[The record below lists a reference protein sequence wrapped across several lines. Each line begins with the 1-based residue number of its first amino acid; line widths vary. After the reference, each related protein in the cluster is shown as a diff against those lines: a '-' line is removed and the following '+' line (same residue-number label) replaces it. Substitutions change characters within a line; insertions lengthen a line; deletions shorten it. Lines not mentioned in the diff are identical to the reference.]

1 MSLSIGIVGLP
12 NVGKSTLFN
21 ALTKK
26 NVLAANY
33 PFATI
38 EPSTGVVPVPD
49 DRLDK
54 LSNLSQSEKTLP
66 AIVEFVDIAGLVKG
80 AAEGEGLGN
89 KFLQN
94 IRETDAIAQMV
105 RIFED
110 DDIVHVSNKI
120 NPLDDIKIINWELC
134 AADVETVLKHRDKIQ
149 KYIKRGDKDAIQ
161 VDELLDQIL
170 LKLQENILITQQ
182 NLSDDELA
190 TIKHLHLLTAKPF
203 LYILNKQ
210 AGGQNLDDH
219 STNPGQVSDDRYQ
232 RLLEYFDDTNAL
244 FIKLDASTE
253 LEINELDAAEKSE
266 MRRDMEID
274 AGEGIDELIKQ
285 GYNLLGLMTYFTT
298 GEKETRGW
306 TVKRGSTAPEAAAAI
321 HTDFQKNFIRAEV
334 IEWDKLLEAGSKSAA
349 RDKGW
354 LRLEGKDYIVQ
365 DGDVVE
371 FKT

>member
-1 MSLSIGIVGLP
+1 
-12 NVGKSTLFN
+12 
-21 ALTKK
+21 
-26 NVLAANY
+26 
-33 PFATI
+33 
-38 EPSTGVVPVPD
+38 
-49 DRLDK
+49 
-54 LSNLSQSEKTLP
+54 
-66 AIVEFVDIAGLVKG
+66 
-80 AAEGEGLGN
+80 
-89 KFLQN
+89 
-94 IRETDAIAQMV
+94 
-105 RIFED
+105 
-110 DDIVHVSNKI
+110 
-120 NPLDDIKIINWELC
+120 
-134 AADVETVLKHRDKIQ
+134 
-149 KYIKRGDKDAIQ
+149 
-161 VDELLDQIL
+161 
-170 LKLQENILITQQ
+170 
-182 NLSDDELA
+182 
-190 TIKHLHLLTAKPF
+190 
-203 LYILNKQ
+203 
-210 AGGQNLDDH
+210 
-219 STNPGQVSDDRYQ
+219 
-232 RLLEYFDDTNAL
+232 LEYFDDTNAL

>member
-38 EPSTGVVPVPD
+38 EPSVGTVAVPD

-54 LSNLSQSEKTLP
+54 LAEVSGSEKILP

-80 AAEGEGLGN
+80 AADGEGLGN

-110 DDIVHVSNKI
+110 DDIVHVHNQI
-120 NPLDDIKIINWELC
+120 DPLDDIEIINWELT
-134 AADVETVLKHRDKIQ
+134 AADVETITKHREKLGKDL
-149 KYIKRGDKDAIQ
+149 KRGDKEAK
-161 VDELLDQIL
+161 VLDELLERIL
-170 LKLQENILITQQ
+170 TGLADNKLVTQQ
-182 NLSDDELA
+182 GLSDNEMLL
-190 TIKHLHLLTAKPF
+190 IKHLHLLTAKPF

-210 AGGQNLDDH
+210 TGGENLDEID
-219 STNPGQVSDDRYQ
+219 DDRYR
-232 RLLEYFDDTNAL
+232 RLLKYFEDTHSL
-244 FIKLDASTE
+244 FVKLDANTEVEMNEMSTSE
-253 LEINELDAAEKSE
+253 RAEFRS
-266 MRRDMEID
+266 DMGIKAD
-274 AGEGIDELIKQ
+274 EGIDELIKQ
-285 GYNLLGLMTYFTT
+285 GYRLLGLMTYFTT
-298 GEKETRGW
+298 GPKETRGW
-306 TVKRGSTAPEAAAAI
+306 TVKQQSTAPVAAGAI
-321 HTDFQKNFIRAEV
+321 HTDFTSNFIRAEV
-334 IEWDKLLEAGSKSAA
+334 IEWDKLVDAGSKAVA

-354 LRLEGKDYIVQ
+354 LRLEGKEYVVQ
-365 DGDVVE
+365 DGDVIE

>member
-49 DRLDK
+49 DRLEK
-54 LSNLSQSEKTLP
+54 LSKLSASEKTLP

-80 AAEGEGLGN
+80 AADGEGLGN

-94 IRETDAIAQMV
+94 IRETNAIAQMV
-105 RIFED
+105 RIFEN
-110 DDIVHVSNKI
+110 DDITHVSNKI
-120 NPLDDIKIINWELC
+120 DPLDDITIINWELT
-134 AADVETVLKHRDKIQ
+134 AADLQTIANHRDKLA
-149 KYIKRGDKDAIQ
+149 KDLKRGDDDAKKLSEILDK
-161 VDELLDQIL
+161 VESALMDGKLISSIELTEDEQLR
-170 LKLQENILITQQ
+170 
-182 NLSDDELA
+182 
-190 TIKHLHLLTAKPF
+190 IKHLNFLTAKSF

-210 AGGQNLDDH
+210 TGGENLDELD
-219 STNPGQVSDDRYQ
+219 DDRYQ
-232 RLLEYFDDTNAL
+232 RLLEYLDSINAY
-244 FIKLDASTE
+244 FVKLDAATE
-253 LEINELDAAEKSE
+253 LEMNDMSPAERADFRTE
-266 MRRDMEID
+266 MDIAD
-274 AGEGIDELIKQ
+274 GEGMDAMIQ
-285 GYNLLGLMTYFTT
+285 TGYDLLGLMTYFTT
-298 GEKETRGW
+298 GPKETRGW
-306 TVKRGSTAPEAAAAI
+306 TVKKGSTAPESAAAI

-354 LRLEGKDYIVQ
+354 LRLEGKEYIVQ
-365 DGDVVE
+365 DGDVIE
-371 FKT
+371 FKV